1 MPEFSFEYIDNDPL
15 VLIKLI
21 NPLSEKEIETYA
33 YVDTGSD
40 TVVIPKA
47 LWDELEIMEY
57 ERTVISVVGGVATTW
72 YSLLNV
78 EFLGDLYEN
87 IVVIYQDE
95 GDILLGRTII
105 DHYIITFDGIS
116 SILRIKK

>member
-1 MPEFSFEYIDNDPL
+1 MPEFSFEYIDSDPL

-21 NPLSEKEIETYA
+21 NPLSEKEVETYA

-40 TVVIPKA
+40 TVVIPRA
-47 LWDELEIMEY
+47 LWDELEIMGY
-57 ERTVISVVGGVATTW
+57 ERTVISVVGGVITTW

-95 GDILLGRTII
+95 GDILLGRAVI
-105 DHYIITFDGIS
+105 DHYIISFDGIS

>member
-15 VLIKLI
+15 VRIKLI

-105 DHYIITFDGIS
+105 DHYIITFDSIS

>member
-15 VLIKLI
+15 VRIKLI

-40 TVVIPKA
+40 TVAIPRV
-47 LWDELEIMEY
+47 LWDELEIREY
-57 ERTVISVVGGVATTW
+57 ERTVISVVGGVVTTW
-72 YSLLNV
+72 YSLINV

-116 SILRIKK
+116 SILKIKK